1 MLSGKVVLIT
11 GASSGIGEGI
21 ARQLA
26 SEGHTVLLLARRA
39 DRLRK
44 LCDEITGGG
53 GRAEVHEADV
63 TDPSRLDAV
72 VAEATRKHG
81 RVDVLVNNAGLMPLS
96 LLKNARR
103 DEAHRM
109 IDVNLKGAIDAVYA
123 VLPGMLERNSGHI
136 INVSSVAAKIVGP
149 STAVYSATKH
159 GLRAFSDGLRQEMA
173 MDQKNIRVTDI
184 QPGAV
189 TTELTRTITDP
200 EVGKIFAQYG
210 KTKPLQA
217 ADIARA
223 VSYAI
228 AQPDEVN
235 VNELTIRPTSQ
246 QR

>member
-1 MLSGKVVLIT
+1 MDSKVILIT

-21 ARQLA
+21 ARLLA

-39 DRLRK
+39 DRLAK
-44 LCDEITGGG
+44 LRDEITAAG
-53 GRAEVHEADV
+53 GRAEVYEADV
-63 TDPSRLDAV
+63 TDAARLDTV
-72 VAEATRKHG
+72 VADATGKYG

-96 LLKNARR
+96 LIKNAKRQ
-103 DEAHRM
+103 EAHRM

-123 VLPGMLERNSGHI
+123 VLPGMLERNSGHF

-173 MDQKNIRVTDI
+173 MDQKNVRVTDI

-189 TTELTRTITDP
+189 ASELVRTITDP
-200 EVGKIFAQYG
+200 DVGKIFAAYG
-210 KTKPLQA
+210 KLRPLQPV
-217 ADIARA
+217 DIARA

-228 AQPDEVN
+228 AQPPEVN

>member
-1 MLSGKVVLIT
+1 MEPKTILIT

-21 ARQLA
+21 ARLLA

-39 DRLRK
+39 DRLKALRE
-44 LCDEITGGG
+44 EIIGAGGK
-53 GRAEVHEADV
+53 AEVYEADV
-63 TDPSRLDAV
+63 TDAARLDTV
-72 VAEATRKHG
+72 VADATQKFG
-81 RVDVLVNNAGLMPLS
+81 GVDVLVNNAGLMPLS
-96 LLKNARR
+96 FLKSAKR

-123 VLPGMLERNSGHI
+123 VLPGMLERDRGHI

-149 STAVYSATKH
+149 SGAVYSATKH

-173 MDQKNIRVTDI
+173 LDGKNVRVTDI

-189 TTELTRTITDP
+189 RSELIQTITDP
-200 EVGKIFAQYG
+200 EVGKLFATYG
-210 KTKPLQA
+210 KMKPLQP
-217 ADIARA
+217 ADIARS

-228 AQPDEVN
+228 AQPPEVN
-235 VNELTIRPTSQ
+235 VNEITIRPVSQ

>member
-1 MLSGKVVLIT
+1 MESRVVLIT

-26 SEGHTVLLLARRA
+26 SEGHVVLLLARRA
-39 DRLRK
+39 DRLARIAE
-44 LCDEITGGG
+44 EIAAAGGT
-53 GRAEVHEADV
+53 AEVFEADV
-63 TDPSRLDAV
+63 TDAARLDSV
-72 VAEATRKHG
+72 VAEATAKYG

-96 LLKNARR
+96 LIRNGKRG
-103 DEAHRM
+103 EAHRM

-136 INVSSVAAKIVGP
+136 INISSVAAKIVGP

-189 TTELTRTITDP
+189 ASELVRTITDP
-200 EVGKIFAQYG
+200 DVGKIFATYG
-210 KTKPLQA
+210 KLKPLQPV
-217 ADIARA
+217 DIARA

-228 AQPDEVN
+228 AQPPEVN

>member
-1 MLSGKVVLIT
+1 
-11 GASSGIGEGI
+11 
-21 ARQLA
+21 
-26 SEGHTVLLLARRA
+26 
-39 DRLRK
+39 
-44 LCDEITGGG
+44 
-53 GRAEVHEADV
+53 V
-63 TDPSRLDAV
+63 TDPDRLDAV
-72 VAEATRKHG
+72 VAEATGKFG

-96 LLKNARR
+96 LLKNRKR

-136 INVSSVAAKIVGP
+136 VNVSSVAAKIVGP
-149 STAVYSATKH
+149 STSVYSATKH
-159 GLRAFSDGLRQEMA
+159 ALRAFSDGLRQEMA

-189 TTELTRTITDP
+189 TTELISTITDP
-200 EVGKIFAQYG
+200 DVAKIFAAYG
-210 KTKPLQA
+210 KMKPLKP

-223 VSYAI
+223 VAYAI

-235 VNELTIRPTSQ
+235 VNEITIRPVSQ